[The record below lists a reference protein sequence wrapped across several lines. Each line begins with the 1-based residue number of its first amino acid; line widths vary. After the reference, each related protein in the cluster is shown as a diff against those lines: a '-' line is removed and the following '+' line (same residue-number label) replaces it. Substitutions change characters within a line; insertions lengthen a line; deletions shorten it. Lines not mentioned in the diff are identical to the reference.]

1 MMHELIA
8 DESNPDRNRTGGDAF
23 GDELK
28 ADARRGDRNGQRT
41 DGVSGLWL
49 DRAGAH
55 RLSGSMCSRQRD
67 DACEQDCADDLL
79 PQPGIVQDNALSLCL
94 PCDTGH

>member
-1 MMHELIA
+1 
-8 DESNPDRNRTGGDAF
+8 
-23 GDELK
+23 
-28 ADARRGDRNGQRT
+28 
-41 DGVSGLWL
+41 
-49 DRAGAH
+49 
-55 RLSGSMCSRQRD
+55 MCSRQRD